1 MTRIAHQYKLL
12 LKTINSTVLLN
23 WNPKQLRIILD
34 FNYEVV
40 FAATLLH
47 CCNTFLIVLLDY

>member
-1 MTRIAHQYKLL
+1 MIRIAHQYKLL
-12 LKTINSTVLLN
+12 LKIINSTVLLN
-23 WNPKQLRIILD
+23 QDLKQLKIILD

-47 CCNTFLIVLLDY
+47 CCNTFFNS